1 MEKLKEIFQL
11 PKQATS
17 RDKFYSMALF
27 IGLGV
32 ALLLIM
38 FQPFGTYSFQHEF
51 KYLILA
57 GYGVVI
63 FLIAIIVF
71 EAVILIIP
79 KYVQEDGWTIGK
91 EFLLTLVFFF
101 FSVFSSY
108 IYHHLVV
115 GSSLSF
121 SGFMGFF
128 IFAVSVGIIPLGF
141 TFFLSYSQAKAK
153 IIEMKAIEAF
163 KAETGI
169 TVPEQVIQLEGSN
182 KNEFVKFLK
191 SELLLISSSDNYIEL
206 VLAKGG
212 AIEKHLLRAT
222 LSSTSEQLAEHQDLV
237 RIHRSFMINTTKL
250 LTLDGKAPAYYVTFD
265 EYPALGEI
273 PVSRQQ
279 IDVVRQRIADKLL

>member
-1 MEKLKEIFQL
+1 
-11 PKQATS
+11 
-17 RDKFYSMALF
+17 MAVF
-27 IGLGV
+27 VGLGV

-63 FLIAIIVF
+63 FLIAIIVY

-101 FSVFSSY
+101 LSVFSSY

-141 TFFLSYSQAKAK
+141 IFFWSYSQAKAK
-153 IIEMKAIEAF
+153 IIEKKAIETF

-169 TVPEQVIQLEGSN
+169 TAPEPVIHLEGSN

-206 VLAKGG
+206 ILAKGG
-212 AIEKHLLRAT
+212 SIEKHLLRAT

-237 RIHRSFMINTTKL
+237 RIHRSFLINTTKL
-250 LTLDGKAPAYYVTFD
+250 LTLGGKAPAYYVTFD

-279 IDVVRQRIADKLL
+279 IDVVRQCIADKLL